1 MSYFGFASRKCV
13 KVLIDKGA
21 EYCDERV
28 CLSAIISSQLHVS
41 CSSIAVAQSCSGS
54 VVTS

>member
-41 CSSIAVAQSCSGS
+41 CSSMAVAQSCSGS